1 MATWRM
7 SINPGDTLENIT
19 AAAGAAIVTKNI
31 ELTVDLGNDITDG
44 AAAVTPRPIKRG
56 EIVEA
61 LVKLMQWV
69 EKDTTF
75 LQ

>member
-7 SINPGDTLENIT
+7 SINPGDTLEQVT
-19 AAAGAAIVTKNI
+19 AATGAATVTKFI
-31 ELTVDLGNDITDG
+31 ELTVDLANNITDG
-44 AAAVTPRPIKRG
+44 NAVSPRAIKRG

-61 LVKLMQWV
+61 LIKLIQWV

-75 LQ
+75 AQ